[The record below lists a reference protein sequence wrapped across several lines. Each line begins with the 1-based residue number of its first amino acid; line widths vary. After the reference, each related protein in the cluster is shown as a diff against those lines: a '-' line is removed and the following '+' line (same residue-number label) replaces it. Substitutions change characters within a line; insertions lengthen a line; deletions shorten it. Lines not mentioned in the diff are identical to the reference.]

1 MADEIAIL
9 MAAGQGMRMRPLTE
23 RTPKPLVKVG
33 KVPLIETVIDG
44 LQRRKVDKIYV
55 VVGYLKEQFGYL
67 CEKYG
72 NLQLIENLEYSEKNN
87 ISSIYAVGDILGS
100 ADCFICEADLY
111 VSDSR
116 IFDMADA
123 VSGSC
128 YMGKMV
134 DGYSEDWAF
143 EMQDKRITR
152 IKKGGSN
159 LYNMVGVS
167 FWTKEDGKKIREA
180 IRKVYQT
187 SGHEQLFWDEVVD
200 TQLEQVNV
208 TVLEVPAESII
219 EVDTVEEL
227 RRLEGL
233 VTWK

>member
-1 MADEIAIL
+1 MAKEIAIL
-9 MAAGQGMRMRPLTE
+9 MAAGKGTRMGPLTE
-23 RTPKPLVKVG
+23 KTPKPLVKVG
-33 KVPLIETVIDG
+33 QVPLIETVIDG

-111 VSDSR
+111 VSDSQV
-116 IFDMADA
+116 FDMANA

>member
-1 MADEIAIL
+1 MANEIAIL
-9 MAAGQGMRMRPLTE
+9 MAAGQGTRMRPLTE
-23 RTPKPLVKVG
+23 RTPKPLLKVG
-33 KVPLIETVIDG
+33 KVPLIETMIEG

-55 VVGYLKEQFGYL
+55 VVGYLKEQFDYL
-67 CEKYG
+67 CEKYR
-72 NLQLIENLEYSEKNN
+72 NLQLIENPEYLEKNN
-87 ISSIYAVGDILGS
+87 ISSIYTVGDILGS

-111 VSDSR
+111 VADSR

-134 DGYSEDWAF
+134 RGYSEDWAF

-159 LYNMVGVS
+159 LYNMVGIS

-180 IRKVYQT
+180 VRKAYQT

-200 TQLEQVNV
+200 TQLEQINV
-208 TVLEVPAESII
+208 TVLEVPAESVI

-227 RRLEGL
+227 QKLEEL